1 VSRAFRR
8 DARQV
13 FFGKNHFDIDFGDA
27 CYLLGQ
33 GPRLARYP
41 ESLFLNDVV
50 SASAL
55 QYFRS
60 LEFHFLHHNRL
71 PPLGPSQTAAE
82 FRFPSQDR
90 YPLASYQSQSNA
102 EAELATHREWQRTVE
117 RITSNKLGAALSSPS
132 LLLHIDASWV
142 AGLDTWEDYCSRH
155 VMPLDKCDSA
165 IDTLK
170 TLVASFWPP
179 LLQAKGPPQV
189 IFALIHSNWM
199 RAGYFIR
206 PGQPQDALSIH
217 EPPEFRSMWRDLT
230 IERTVE
236 VESGESKWV
245 EGIWATYW
253 CTI

>member
-1 VSRAFRR
+1 M
-8 DARQV
+8 
-13 FFGKNHFDIDFGDA
+13 
-27 CYLLGQ
+27 
-33 GPRLARYP
+33 
-41 ESLFLNDVV
+41 
-50 SASAL
+50 
-55 QYFRS
+55 
-60 LEFHFLHHNRL
+60 
-71 PPLGPSQTAAE
+71 
-82 FRFPSQDR
+82 
-90 YPLASYQSQSNA
+90 
-102 EAELATHREWQRTVE
+102 
-117 RITSNKLGAALSSPS
+117 
-132 LLLHIDASWV
+132 
-142 AGLDTWEDYCSRH
+142 DTWEDYCSRH

-253 CTI
+253 CII